1 MKGLLAGLLLFGV
14 MALLRPP
21 SARSAMTGF
30 DHLLLPILF
39 MFGVICLIYGVAL
52 AVVVDVLIGRLET
65 KDRDL

>member
-1 MKGLLAGLLLFGV
+1 
-14 MALLRPP
+14 
-21 SARSAMTGF
+21 MTGF